1 MSTVKGFILRYHM
14 QMIHM
19 GPVSESHCRSNYVE
33 NPCELTSYGAVMND
47 QQKPYK
53 FRLRQQHF

>member
-1 MSTVKGFILRYHM
+1 M